1 LSALVEVG
9 SLEFDE
15 SLILRNGMTF
25 WKPGTVRGALA
36 AVALGMSVLA
46 APAGANMVVVLNS
59 GEASVSL
66 IDPATRKE
74 VKRFPVGKEPHH
86 LMRTPDG
93 KSLIVGNAV
102 SNDLHFL
109 DPISGEI
116 QRRVR
121 DIPDPYQLGY
131 SPDGKWFVTAALR
144 LDRVDVYAVE
154 GEGPTKSFRPVR
166 QIKVPDAPSHLIFS
180 ADSQF
185 VFATL
190 QDSHEVAAIRLS
202 DQTLAWKIKVGDL
215 PAGIWM
221 TPDDKH
227 LLVGV
232 MGKDYVEVID
242 WRARKSVKQIRTGK
256 GAHNFR
262 PVGDGRHILVT
273 NRVAGT
279 VSMIDMQTLE
289 KKFDISIPNGPDCME
304 ISADGKQ
311 LWVTQ
316 RWAKS
321 VAVVD
326 LESRKVIQTI
336 PVGKSPHGIFFANNA
351 PWK

>member
-1 LSALVEVG
+1 MHPSIVG
-9 SLEFDE
+9 RSGVMFKRA
-15 SLILRNGMTF
+15 SKHF
-25 WKPGTVRGALA
+25 LA
-36 AVALGMSVLA
+36 AAALLSLAGVAA
-46 APAGANMVVVLNS
+46 ANMVVVLNS

-74 VKRFPVGKEPHH
+74 VRRFEVGKEPHH

-93 KSLIVGNAV
+93 QSLIVANAV

-109 DPISGEI
+109 DPATGDI
-116 QRRVR
+116 QRRMR
-121 DIPDPYQLGY
+121 NIPDPYQLGY
-131 SPDGKWFVTAALR
+131 SPDRKWFVTAALR
-144 LDRVDVYAVE
+144 LDRVDIYAVE

-166 QIKVPDAPSHLIFS
+166 QVRVPDAPSHLIFS
-180 ADSQF
+180 ADSSM

-190 QDSHEVAAIRLS
+190 QDSHEVVAIRLA
-202 DQTLAWKIKVGDL
+202 DQSIAWKLKVGDL

-221 TPDDKH
+221 TPDDRH

-242 WRARKSVKQIRTGK
+242 WRAQKSVRQIRTGK

-262 PVGDGRHILVT
+262 PLGDGRHVFVT
-273 NRVAGT
+273 NRVEST
-279 VSMIDMQTLE
+279 VSVIDMQTLE
-289 KKFDISIPNGPDCME
+289 KKYDIPVPNGPDCME
-304 ISADGKQ
+304 VTADGKL

-316 RWAKS
+316 RWSKS

-326 LESRKVIQTI
+326 IAARKVIDTI
-336 PVGKSPHGIFFANNA
+336 AVGKSPHGIFFANSA
-351 PWK
+351 VWR

>member
-1 LSALVEVG
+1 MSIKKQFLAAVVSGLAAG
-9 SLEFDE
+9 
-15 SLILRNGMTF
+15 
-25 WKPGTVRGALA
+25 GALA
-36 AVALGMSVLA
+36 NVL
-46 APAGANMVVVLNS
+46 VVLNS

-66 IDPATRKE
+66 IDPQTRKE
-74 VKRFPVGKEPHH
+74 LRRFEVGKEPHH

-93 KSLIVGNAV
+93 QSLIVANAV

-109 DPISGEI
+109 DPKTGEI
-116 QRRVR
+116 QRRMR

-131 SPDGKWFVTAALR
+131 SPDRKWFVTAALR
-144 LDRVDVYAVE
+144 LDRIDVYAVQ
-154 GEGPTKSFRPVR
+154 GEGPTKNFKPVK

-180 ADSQF
+180 ADSSM

-190 QDSHEVAAIRLS
+190 QDSHEIVAIRMA
-202 DQTLAWKIKVGDL
+202 DQSIAWKMKVGDL

-221 TPDDKH
+221 TPDDRH

-242 WRARKSVKQIRTGK
+242 WRAQKGVKRIATGK

-262 PVGDGRHILVT
+262 PLGDGRHVFVT
-273 NRVAGT
+273 NRIENT
-279 VSMIDMQTLE
+279 VSVIDMQVLE
-289 KKFDISIPNGPDCME
+289 KKYDIKVPSGPDCME
-304 ISADGKQ
+304 VSADGKT

-316 RWAKS
+316 RFAKS

-326 LESRKVIQTI
+326 IGARQTVATI
-336 PVGKSPHGIFFANNA
+336 PVGKSPHGIFIAQSA